1 VKNLVN
7 SVVNDVKKGKKPED
21 ILKDIIGVGK
31 DKKSTGEE
39 VQNDKD
45 RGSST
50 NEEQPTNKV
59 KSTIEKGLKGL
70 FK

>member
-1 VKNLVN
+1 
-7 SVVNDVKKGKKPED
+7 VVDGVKKGTKPED

-31 DKKSTGEE
+31 DKKPTGEE
-39 VQNDKD
+39 VQNDQD
-45 RGSST
+45 NNRGSST
-50 NEEQPTNKV
+50 SGEQPTNKV